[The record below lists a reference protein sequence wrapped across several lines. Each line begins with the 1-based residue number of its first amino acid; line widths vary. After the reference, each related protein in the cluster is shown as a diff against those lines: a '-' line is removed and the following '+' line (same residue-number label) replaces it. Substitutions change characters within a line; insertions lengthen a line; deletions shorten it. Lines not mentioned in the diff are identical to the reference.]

1 MHKWLAPAPRVQLA
15 EPGLIP
21 PDEPRA
27 ADFVVRVQ
35 VNINPQLSDHI
46 GFARISSGVSR
57 TVS

>member
-1 MHKWLAPAPRVQLA
+1 VHKWLDPTPRVQLA
-15 EPGLIP
+15 EPRSIP

-27 ADFVVRVQ
+27 VDFVARAQ
-35 VNINPQLSDHI
+35 VNINPQLSDHL